1 MDARV
6 FLEEVNDDIQERER
20 NLTLLKTIPTRY
32 GFHNNDQ
39 ATWIR
44 CSFPIIYAELEG
56 FFVNTA
62 TLYLRQINT
71 LSLKKEQLGK
81 HYLVRDVEKK
91 FKQINN
97 NYPQKLDK
105 RHSFINSFIQ
115 YCKNDS
121 VDLNTEINTE
131 SNLGFQELNG
141 ILETLNLSLV
151 EDHVNHDAYSLKDDL
166 NKFLLDTRNGI
177 AHGNPTQTITTDD
190 ITKAIDLVKYLM
202 EIVKSKFEEGL
213 EKEVFLAEK

>member
-1 MDARV
+1 MDTRV
-6 FLEEVNDDIQERER
+6 FLEEVEADIQERER

-32 GFHNNDQ
+32 GFKPADR

-44 CSFPIIYAELEG
+44 CSFPIVYAEWEG

-62 TLYLRQINT
+62 MLYLRQINSLN
-71 LSLKKEQLGK
+71 LSKEQLGK

-105 RHSFINSFIQ
+105 RHNFISSFIQ
-115 YCKNDS
+115 YCKNDT
-121 VDLNTEINTE
+121 VALNTEINTE

-141 ILETLNLSLV
+141 ILESLNLNSV

-166 NKFLLDTRNGI
+166 NNFLLDTRNGI
-177 AHGNPTQTITTDD
+177 AHGNPTKTINTDD
-190 ITKAIDLVKYLM
+190 ITKAIDLVKNLM
-202 EIVKSKFEEGL
+202 EIIKEKFKKGL
-213 EKEVFLAEK
+213 ENEVYLAEV